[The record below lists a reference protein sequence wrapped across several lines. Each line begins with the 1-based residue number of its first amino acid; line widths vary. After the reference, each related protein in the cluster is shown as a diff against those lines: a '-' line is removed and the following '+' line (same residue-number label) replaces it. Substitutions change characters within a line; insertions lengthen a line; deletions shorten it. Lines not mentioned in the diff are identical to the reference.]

1 MTRQKPRSDR
11 GARNMFRNFIDGL
24 RNWWAAHQPAFWSR
38 LSPAYRSALVI
49 LVIVVVW
56 IASGVLT
63 GSRDNGPAQAKTND
77 TPRVQVALLD
87 QVSRNATITVRGR
100 TQALHAVDIKAEVEG
115 SVQALHF
122 ERGDH
127 VKKGQVLCEIK
138 TNDRAAKLDQ
148 ARAMVA
154 QTEKQH
160 DVDLDL
166 AKNGF
171 RSKIQVATSAAQLE
185 AARASQRSMEIQLAN
200 TRMVAP
206 FDGIADDRY
215 VDVGDYMRVGDKCAL
230 VIAPEPFLAIGTV
243 SEQQVGQ
250 IHAGDPATATLV
262 TGETVQGKVRFVAA
276 KADDTTRTFRVE
288 VELPNPDAKLRDGV
302 SADIHIPVRQV
313 MAAKISPGI
322 LVLDD
327 GGIVGV
333 RTVVAGIVRFKPVQ
347 IISDGPDGMW
357 IAGLPN
363 GTTVITVGQEFV
375 NDGEHVEAV
384 RAGAHA

>member
-1 MTRQKPRSDR
+1 
-11 GARNMFRNFIDGL
+11 MFRNFIDGL
-24 RNWWAAHQPAFWSR
+24 RNWWDAHQPAFWRR

-49 LVIVVVW
+49 LVIVVLW
-56 IASGVLT
+56 IGSGLLS
-63 GSRDNGPAQAKTND
+63 GSKSSDDAQAKTNE
-77 TPRVQVALLD
+77 TPSVQVALLHE
-87 QVSRNATITVRGR
+87 VNRNATITIRGR
-100 TQALHAVDIKAEVEG
+100 TQALHSVDVKAEVEG
-115 SVQALHF
+115 AVQALHF

-127 VKKGQVLCEIK
+127 VKKGLVLCEIK
-138 TNDRAAKLDQ
+138 TNDRLAKLDQ

-154 QTEKQH
+154 QTAKQH

-171 RSKIQVATSAAQLE
+171 RSKIQVAQSAAQLE
-185 AARASQRSMEIQLAN
+185 AARAQERTMQLQLAN
-200 TRMVAP
+200 TKMIAP

-230 VIAPEPFLAIGTV
+230 IIAPEPFLAIGTV

-250 IHAGDPATATLV
+250 ISKGDPATATLV
-262 TGETVQGKVRFVAA
+262 TGETVTGRVRFVAS
-276 KADDTTRTFRVE
+276 KADETTRTFRVE

-313 MAAKISPGI
+313 QAAKISPGI

-327 GGIVGV
+327 KGVVGV
-333 RTVVAGIVRFKPVQ
+333 RTVVNGIVRFKPVQ

-357 IAGLPN
+357 VAGLPN

-375 NDGEHVEAV
+375 NDGEHVKAV
-384 RAGAHA
+384 PAGAKA

>member
-1 MTRQKPRSDR
+1 
-11 GARNMFRNFIDGL
+11 MFRNLIDGL
-24 RNWWAAHQPAFWSR
+24 RNWWDAHQPGFWRR

-49 LVIVVVW
+49 LVVVIVW
-56 IASGVLT
+56 IGSGVFS
-63 GSRDNGPAQAKTND
+63 GSKQADDAQAKTSD
-77 TPRVQVALLD
+77 IPRVQVQLLKE
-87 QVSRNATITVRGR
+87 VSRNATITVRGR
-100 TQALHAVDIKAEVEG
+100 TQALHSVEVKAEVEG
-115 SVQALHF
+115 AVQSLHF

-154 QTEKQH
+154 QTAKQH

-171 RSKIQVATSAAQLE
+171 RSKIQVAQSAAQLE
-185 AARASQRSMEIQLAN
+185 AARAQERTMQLQLAN
-200 TRMVAP
+200 TKMTAP

-215 VDVGDYMRVGDKCAL
+215 VDVGDYMRIGDKCAL
-230 VIAPEPFLAIGTV
+230 IIAPEPFLAIGSV

-250 IHAGDPATATLV
+250 ISKGDPATATLV
-262 TGETVQGKVRFVAA
+262 TGETVTGRVRFVAS
-276 KADDTTRTFRVE
+276 KADDTTRTFRIE
-288 VELPNPDAKLRDGV
+288 VELPNADAKLRDGV

-313 MAAKISPGI
+313 QAAKISPGI

-327 GGIVGV
+327 SGVVGV
-333 RTVVAGIVRFKPVQ
+333 RTVVNGIVRFKPVQ

-357 IAGLPN
+357 IAGLPS

-375 NDGEHVEAV
+375 NDGEHVKSV
-384 RAGAHA
+384 PVGAKA

>member
-1 MTRQKPRSDR
+1 
-11 GARNMFRNFIDGL
+11 MFRNLIDGL
-24 RNWWAAHQPAFWSR
+24 RNWWDAHQPAFWRR

-49 LVIVVVW
+49 LIVVVLW
-56 IASGVLT
+56 IGSGLFS
-63 GSRDNGPAQAKTND
+63 GSKSTDDAQAKTSD
-77 TPRVQVALLD
+77 IPRVQVALLHE
-87 QVSRNATITVRGR
+87 VERNATITIRGR
-100 TQALHAVDIKAEVEG
+100 TQALHAVEVKAEVEG
-115 SVQALHF
+115 AVQSLHF

-138 TNDRAAKLDQ
+138 TNDRIAKLDQ
-148 ARAMVA
+148 AKAMVA
-154 QTEKQH
+154 QTAKQH

-171 RSKIQVATSAAQLE
+171 RSKIQVAQSAAQLE
-185 AARASQRSMEIQLAN
+185 AARAQERTMQLQLAN
-200 TRMVAP
+200 TKMTAP
-206 FDGIADDRY
+206 FDGIADDRF

-230 VIAPEPFLAIGTV
+230 IIAPEPFLAIGTV

-250 IHAGDPATATLV
+250 INKGDPATATLV
-262 TGETVQGKVRFVAA
+262 TGETVDGHVRFVAS

-327 GGIVGV
+327 NGVVGV
-333 RTVVAGIVRFKPVQ
+333 RTVVNGVVRFKPVQ

-357 IAGLPN
+357 IAGLSN

-375 NDGEHVEAV
+375 NDGQRVKAV
-384 RAGAHA
+384 RAGAKA